1 MTAISGSS
9 TCALGCAR
17 SAAAR
22 PQLSIKGR
30 VRKRAPSNN
39 HGDQTMTAVTDP
51 SDVQGDAI
59 SRFETEFAAKRR
71 SARLNWFLGSAIFVV
86 LFMITAWLGDFF
98 KVTQVTLPDGSR
110 DWRWI
115 IPAGIPRLGDYVVNM
130 IPTLRWET
138 LGSDLAEWFWRWRI
152 WLVLLIETI
161 LIAFMA
167 TVLGVVG
174 GFLLSFPAARNLS
187 PNKWVLWISRRY
199 LEIARTVP
207 ELVWALIFV
216 FCFSVGPMAG
226 VLAIGLHATGALGK
240 LYSEVNENIDMR
252 PLDGVKAAGG
262 TWFDQIRYGAVPQIL
277 PNIISYTLLR
287 FEINVRASSIIGY
300 VGAGGLRQEFRT
312 AMSLQEYT
320 DLSALF
326 VIIFVTVMV
335 IDYGSEKLRHRV
347 IGMEK
352 HP

>member
-1 MTAISGSS
+1 MASITDIPSGRSPAVS
-9 TCALGCAR
+9 AFEADYQALRIRTRRTWLIATVVF
-17 SAAAR
+17 
-22 PQLSIKGR
+22 LIL
-30 VRKRAPSNN
+30 
-39 HGDQTMTAVTDP
+39 
-51 SDVQGDAI
+51 
-59 SRFETEFAAKRR
+59 FALT
-71 SARLNWFLGSAIFVV
+71 S
-86 LFMITAWLGDFF
+86 WLGDFF
-98 KVTQVTLPDGSR
+98 KMTQVTMPDGSR
-110 DWRWI
+110 EWRWI
-115 IPAGIPRLGDYVVNM
+115 IPAGLPRLGDYIEKT
-130 IPTLRWET
+130 IPTLRWES
-138 LGSDLAEWFWRWRI
+138 LSADFGEWFWRWRV
-152 WLVLLIETI
+152 WLRLWFETV

-167 TVLGVVG
+167 TTLGVIG
-174 GFLLSFPAARNLS
+174 GFILSFPASRNLA
-187 PNKWVLWISRRY
+187 PNAWVLWISRRY

-252 PLDGVKAAGG
+252 PLEGVKAAGG
-262 TWFDQIRYGAVPQIL
+262 TWFDQIRYGAVPQVL

-300 VGAGGLRQEFRT
+300 VGAGGLGQEFRE

-326 VIIFVTVMV
+326 VIIFVTVIV
-335 IDYGSEKLRHRV
+335 IDYGSEKLRHRI

-352 HP
+352 APST